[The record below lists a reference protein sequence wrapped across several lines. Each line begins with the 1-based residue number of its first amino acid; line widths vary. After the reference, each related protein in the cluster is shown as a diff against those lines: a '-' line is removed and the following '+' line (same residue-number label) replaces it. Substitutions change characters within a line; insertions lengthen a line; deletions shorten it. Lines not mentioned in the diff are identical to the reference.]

1 MPKESINK
9 KIDRNNP
16 ARVHIEIEVETNGA
30 IQVKEL
36 PFVAG
41 VLADLSGDAV
51 PDPAASKK
59 PKFVEID
66 RDNFDKVMTKM
77 APRLVLKVDDKIN
90 NDDTKIPVELKFR
103 SMEDFEPQKIAEQV
117 EPLRMLLEIRKKLA
131 NLRSNLDGN
140 EKLTRLLQKIV
151 EDQDER
157 EKLRAEIAG
166 RPLMTG
172 KED

>member
-51 PDPAASKK
+51 PDPTGSKK

-77 APRLVLKVDDKIN
+77 APRVVLKVNDKIN
-90 NDDTKIPVELKFR
+90 NDDTKIPVELKFK

-117 EPLRMLLEIRKKLA
+117 EPLRILLEIRKKLA

-140 EKLTRLLQKIV
+140 EKLTKLLQKIV

-172 KED
+172 KEA